1 MNTDRKLTFGKYKN
15 QTIKA
20 LLFTHI
26 GYIMWCLDNLKWFRL
41 NTEEQAIYD
50 ALATMIKKENL
61 PMTFPTENLYKHV
74 KNKSMLN
81 SLETP
86 FFSNG
91 DYTSIIINEQNM
103 PLYKSVENYLI
114 QTEPCKDTL
123 LSDINDVVNRE
134 IAHRQLRG
142 ITQHDMFGGWEHDD
156 YGHTELDDEL

>member
-15 QTIKA
+15 QPIKA

-50 ALATMIKKENL
+50 ALVTMIKKEKL

-114 QTEPCKDTL
+114 QTEACKDTL